1 MALDRPS
8 VIKPGHRNFILLI
21 FSIFILLLR
30 NSKTSGVTWNSEIYN
45 QVNPIDL
52 MKTLR
57 EDLKL
62 KEVQGVEY

>member
-1 MALDRPS
+1 MAVDRPR
-8 VIKPGHRNFILLI
+8 VIKPIHRNFMLLI
-21 FSIFILLLR
+21 ILIFMLLLR
-30 NSKTSGVTWNSEIYN
+30 NSQYLGVTWISDIYN

-62 KEVQGVEY
+62 KEVQGVKY

>member
-1 MALDRPS
+1 MRLTEIFMA
-8 VIKPGHRNFILLI
+8 I
-21 FSIFILLLR
+21 FALAKRLP
-30 NSKTSGVTWNSEIYN
+30 TSATLN

-62 KEVQGVEY
+62 KEVQGVKY